1 MSRSVH
7 NEPALR
13 WSGNGWREK
22 IRHLCV
28 HGANRYPVFLRTS
41 QFRQFITL
49 VFLFLLMVLCC
60 IVGFS
65 VLSESLIRTHV
76 RDVILGNIHDHAT
89 QSRLTDT
96 ATLIAQFKRDNQA
109 KTDELPLFLVMSK
122 QGEILYHNAGWM
134 LSGPNHTACK
144 MDVPCLKALL
154 VEKGALKASDQRHSA
169 PESNLVGMSV
179 ALDDGGVLFTAYN
192 LRPML
197 ERIRTIPLVA
207 GAGLFVVLLFSLVVS
222 RHFSLR
228 SLSSVERIRTALHRY
243 SAGEQYVRMPLS
255 TRDDDFHS
263 LSHDINQNLERIERL
278 MEQVRSTSSHIAH
291 ELRTPLTHLQN
302 RLYNLTD
309 RQGLEHEMREELH
322 QAVEE
327 VHKILGLFRTV
338 MRIGEIESGRCVH
351 QFAHFEVRSLLEEV
365 SEYYQPLADAHHC
378 QLLIDAPAGTPLF
391 GDRAL
396 LFQAL
401 ANLIENAL
409 KYAAQGKAITLSV
422 TLYRGWTALRVSDRG
437 PGIPENLHATALER
451 FQRLEGAQ
459 QQPGFGLGL
468 SLVKAIAELHGG
480 QLCMASANPGL
491 HVYLCLKRT

>member
-1 MSRSVH
+1 MPWVQWKKRMPRSAD

-13 WSGNGWREK
+13 WPGNGWGEK

-65 VLSESLIRTHV
+65 VLSETLIRTHV

-96 ATLIAQFKRDNQA
+96 STLIAQLKRDNQA

-154 VEKGALKASDQRHSA
+154 VEKGALKASGQYRSA

-197 ERIRTIPLVA
+197 ERIRT
-207 GAGLFVVLLFSLVVS
+207 
-222 RHFSLR
+222 
-228 SLSSVERIRTALHRY
+228 ALHRY

-255 TRDDDFHS
+255 TRDDNFHS

-302 RLYNLTD
+302 RLYNLTE

-322 QAVEE
+322 QAMEE

-351 QFAHFEVRSLLEEV
+351 QFIRFEMRPLFEEV
-365 SEYYQPLADAHHC
+365 SEYYQSLADAHHC
-378 QLLIDAPAGTPLF
+378 QLLIDAPAGTLLF

-401 ANLIENAL
+401 ANLIKNAL

-422 TLYRGWTALRVSDRG
+422 SLYRGWTALRVSDRG

-451 FQRLEGAQ
+451 F
-459 QQPGFGLGL
+459 
-468 SLVKAIAELHGG
+468 
-480 QLCMASANPGL
+480 
-491 HVYLCLKRT
+491 